1 MLTKNIS
8 FKNFKVKGYTKKVK
22 KILDDILVKKNSVLD
37 SLSSNYKNSYNKK
50 TILKFKKY
58 NNINVVGMGGSIL
71 GTESIYYFLKSK
83 IKKNFF
89 FYNNLQSK
97 IDPNHKRNNLQS
109 KIDPNHKRNKHLN
122 IIVSKSGNTLETIS
136 NSNIII
142 KNQNKNIFITENKN
156 SYLYL
161 LAQKLKSEIVH
172 HNNFIGGRYSV
183 LSEVGMLPAELM
195 GLSSNKFRQL
205 NNLIK
210 NKKFINELIINVNN
224 TLHFL
229 KKKKFN
235 SVILNYDVG
244 SESLFKW
251 YQQLMAESL
260 GKKGNG
266 ILPIISSMPKDNH
279 SVMQLYLDGPK
290 NNFFTFF
297 HVRDKNSIKVINNK
311 LLTSHSYLKNKNLGE
326 IVMSQK
332 LATEK
337 VFLNKKIPF
346 RSFEVINRDEN
357 TIGELFCFFVLE
369 TILIGRALK
378 INPYDQPAVELIKK
392 ETKKILI

>member
-8 FKNFKVKGYTKKVK
+8 FKNFRLKGHDNRIK
-22 KILDDILVKKNSVLD
+22 KILDNILIKKNSVLE
-37 SLSSNYKNSYNKK
+37 SLSPNYKNSYSKK

-58 NNINVVGMGGSIL
+58 KYVKIIGMGGSIL
-71 GTESIYYFLKSK
+71 GSKSIYYFLKNK

-89 FYNNLQSK
+89 FHNNLQSK
-97 IDPNHKRNNLQS
+97 IDVINKKNKCLNL
-109 KIDPNHKRNKHLN
+109 
-122 IIVSKSGNTLETIS
+122 IISKSGNTLETIS
-136 NSNIII
+136 NSNIIV
-142 KNQNKNIFITENKN
+142 KNQDKNIFITENTN
-156 SYLYL
+156 NYLHL

-195 GLSSNKFRQL
+195 GLNTAKFKQL

-210 NKKFINELIINVNN
+210 NKKFINALIINVNN

-235 SVILNYDVG
+235 SIILNYDES
-244 SESLFKW
+244 SESLFNW

-260 GKKGNG
+260 GKKGTG

-279 SVMQLYLDGPK
+279 SVMQLYLDGPR

-297 HVRDKNSIKVINNK
+297 HVRDKNKTKVITNNI
-311 LLTSHSYLKNKNLGE
+311 LASHRYLKDKSLGE

-357 TIGELFCFFVLE
+357 TLGELFCFFILE
-369 TILIGRALK
+369 TILIGRVLK

>member
-22 KILDDILVKKNSVLD
+22 KILDDILVEKNSVLD

-97 IDPNHKRNNLQS
+97 IDPS
-109 KIDPNHKRNKHLN
+109 HKRNKHLN

-224 TLHFL
+224 TIHFL

-235 SVILNYDVG
+235 SIILNYDVS

>member
-58 NNINVVGMGGSIL
+58 NNINVVGIGGSIL

-97 IDPNHKRNNLQS
+97 IDPS
-109 KIDPNHKRNKHLN
+109 HKRNKHLN

-224 TLHFL
+224 TIHFL

-235 SVILNYDVG
+235 SVILNYDVS

-392 ETKKILI
+392 ETKKMLI